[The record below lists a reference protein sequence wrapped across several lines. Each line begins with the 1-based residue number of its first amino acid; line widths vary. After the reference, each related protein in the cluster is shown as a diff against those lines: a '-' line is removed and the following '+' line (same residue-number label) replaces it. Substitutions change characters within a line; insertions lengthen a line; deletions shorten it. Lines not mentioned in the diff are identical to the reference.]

1 MMIGL
6 TDIGLFL
13 TAAGT
18 MPDTAV
24 PSWPKLIYVMYVNG
38 EYATRYFSSGVL
50 EPKVGV
56 ATSENPISRH
66 PSCTEA
72 GIFLS

>member
-1 MMIGL
+1 MNWKSTYNIC
-6 TDIGLFL
+6 I
-13 TAAGT
+13 
-18 MPDTAV
+18 
-24 PSWPKLIYVMYVNG
+24 IYMCINICIIYMCILNG
-38 EYATRYFSSGVL
+38 EYATLYFTSGVL

>member
-1 MMIGL
+1 MGTVDMFGCH
-6 TDIGLFL
+6 LFL
-13 TAAGT
+13 DQATSHILGYYI
-18 MPDTAV
+18 M
-24 PSWPKLIYVMYVNG
+24 NG

>member
-1 MMIGL
+1 M
-6 TDIGLFL
+6 
-13 TAAGT
+13 
-18 MPDTAV
+18 
-24 PSWPKLIYVMYVNG
+24 NG
-38 EYATRYFSSGVL
+38 EYATRYFTSGVL

-56 ATSENPISRH
+56 ASSENPISRH

>member
-1 MMIGL
+1 MPVM
-6 TDIGLFL
+6 DH
-13 TAAGT
+13 T
-18 MPDTAV
+18 M
-24 PSWPKLIYVMYVNG
+24 LIIYTVHIHMCIYIYTLYILNG

>member
-1 MMIGL
+1 MSVCM
-6 TDIGLFL
+6 
-13 TAAGT
+13 
-18 MPDTAV
+18 
-24 PSWPKLIYVMYVNG
+24 YVCMYVCTYLRTYVRMYVNG
-38 EYATRYFSSGVL
+38 EYATRYFTSGAL